1 MNEEPMNPE
10 NEAEQP
16 ATRAERR
23 RQEAESAEAH
33 QHHVE
38 EVEEAILAAT
48 ETEPVASE
56 AASAPVASAPVAAP
70 AAKAATKAQQKA
82 AAKAV
87 AEGEAKP
94 SADEPATNRVLR
106 EIMNGPI
113 VLTILAVLVS
123 FIIGGILIA
132 LTNSEVQE
140 TAGYFF
146 AQPGDFFGAVWNAV
160 SGAYSSLFQGAI
172 YNFGRDD
179 FASGIRPLTDTLTY
193 ATPLIAA
200 GLGVGL
206 AFRVGLFNIG
216 GRGQMLVAAA
226 AAGWVGFSFPMPMWI
241 HLPVAILA
249 GLAAGAIW
257 GGIVG
262 FLKARTGA
270 HEVILT
276 IMLNYIAFYL
286 ISFMLRTQGLLQAPG
301 SVNPKSPPMLE
312 TAVLPA
318 ILGPNYKLHAGFI
331 IVVLATAGVW
341 WLLNRSSTGFRFRA
355 VGTNPNAALVAGVN
369 VKSTYMWA
377 MALAGG
383 LVGLAGVMQILGT
396 TPDGMTS
403 GIDAG
408 IGFDAITVALL
419 GRSRPWGIFAAGIL
433 FGAFKAGG
441 FAMQAAEGV
450 SVDIVGVVQSLIVL
464 FIAAPPLIRAIFFIP
479 SADGKLKRRPL
490 RRNSK
495 AVSA

>member
-1 MNEEPMNPE
+1 MNPE

-23 RQEAESAEAH
+23 RQEAEHAH
-33 QHHVE
+33 E
-38 EVEEAILAAT
+38 IEEAVVAAL
-48 ETEPVASE
+48 ETEPVPSE
-56 AASAPVASAPVAAP
+56 AVSAPVGGAPVAA
-70 AAKAATKAQQKA
+70 AAATATATKTA
-82 AAKAV
+82 AP
-87 AEGEAKP
+87 AEATPGEE
-94 SADEPATNRVLR
+94 EPASNRVLR
-106 EIMNGPI
+106 EIMNGPV
-113 VLTILAVLVS
+113 VLSFLAVLIA
-123 FIIGGILIA
+123 FIIGGIMIA
-132 LTNSEVQE
+132 LTNDEVQE

-146 AQPGDFFGAVWNAV
+146 AQPGDFFGAVWTAV
-160 SGAYSSLFQGAI
+160 SGAYGSLFQGAV
-172 YNFGRDD
+172 YNFGKDD
-179 FASGIRPLTDTLTY
+179 FATGIRPLTDTLTY

-286 ISFMLRTQGLLQAPG
+286 ISFMLRTPGLLQAPG
-301 SVNPKSPPMLE
+301 SVNPKSPAILE
-312 TAVLPA
+312 SAVLPL
-318 ILGPNYKLHAGFI
+318 ILGPNYKLHLGFI
-331 IVVLATAGVW
+331 IVAVATAGVW

-369 VKSTYMWA
+369 VKNTYVWA

-441 FAMQAAEGV
+441 FAMQASEGV

-479 SADGKLKRRPL
+479 APDGKLTRRPL